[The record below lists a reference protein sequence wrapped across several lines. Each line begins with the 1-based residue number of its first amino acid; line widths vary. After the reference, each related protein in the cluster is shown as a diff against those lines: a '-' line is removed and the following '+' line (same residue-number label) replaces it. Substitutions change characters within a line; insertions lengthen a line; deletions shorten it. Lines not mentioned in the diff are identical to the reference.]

1 MLSAAS
7 GPAGLALLVALPL
20 VAAAQATGGHDLHPT
35 RGEPAPEAWIQVDS
49 AHRALVVTAGPFR
62 LPAAS
67 TPMAGMRHEMM
78 GNTNPVAR
86 FEWPLDT
93 WMRGAQVEL
102 VDGRGQPL
110 PRQLLHHLTIEN
122 FDRRELVY
130 PVAERLMSIGRE
142 TQDISLPRT
151 VGAPMKAGQ
160 RLGVW
165 VMWENDTGREFDSVF
180 LRLTLRWTAPNQV
193 PRPIDVLPFHVDAN
207 LQVVGNNTFAVPPG
221 GVSRVFEFTLPVGGH
236 LLAAGGH
243 LHDHGVSLR
252 LEDGETGKALVTVTA
267 KRDAEG
273 RVLGI
278 SRELLALRGEG
289 PHLRAHHR
297 YRLVVRYDNPT
308 ADTLPDVMGIMG
320 GLFAPDDI
328 RSWPPI
334 DPQDST
340 YAADLRLFSPDQL
353 PDGQAGAPAVL
364 ALEGTTRRHGTS
376 RGRPLWQPVVLG
388 SLSVVLTGFADEQI
402 RLEVQR
408 NGGPE
413 ARETG
418 SQISHWSPPLA
429 LGIGAGLLG
438 VGLGAHH
445 PALARTGR
453 DALVAMGVAGLLTT
467 AAKIA
472 VGRARPDANLGTDYF
487 APFRSLTRDNSFPS
501 GHTSQ
506 AFALAAVIAA
516 HTRRPVLRF
525 TVYGAA
531 AVVGIAR
538 VAADRHFASDVVG
551 GAILGTLVG
560 RGVVHHFASGAS
572 RVGLA
577 PMVAPGRVGLALNR
591 RF

>member
-1 MLSAAS
+1 MR
-7 GPAGLALLVALPL
+7 AGLALLAALPL
-20 VAAAQATGGHDLHPT
+20 VAAAQATGGRDHDLT
-35 RGEPAPEAWIQVDS
+35 SGEPAAQALVQVDS
-49 AHRALVVTAGPFR
+49 GHRALVVTAGPFR

-67 TPMAGMRHEMM
+67 ASMAGMPHDMM
-78 GNTNPVAR
+78 GDTNLPVAR

-93 WMRGAQVEL
+93 WVRGAQVKV

-122 FDRRELVY
+122 FDRRELVH
-130 PVAERLMSIGRE
+130 PVAERLLSMGKE

-151 VGAPMKAGQ
+151 VGIPMKAGQ

-165 VMWENDTGREFDSVF
+165 VMWENDTGRELDSVF
-180 LRLTLRWTAPNQV
+180 LRITLRWTAPNQV
-193 PRPIDVLPFHVDAN
+193 PRPINALPFHVDAN
-207 LQVVGNNTFAVPPG
+207 LHVVGHNTFDVPPG
-221 GVSRVFEFTLPVGGH
+221 GVSKIFEFTVPVGGH
-236 LLAAGGH
+236 LLAASGH

-252 LEDGETGKALVTVTA
+252 LEDGETGKPLVTVTA
-267 KRDAEG
+267 KRDTEG
-273 RVLGI
+273 HVLGV
-278 SRELLALRGEG
+278 SRELLALRGQG
-289 PHLRAHHR
+289 PHLSARHR

-308 ADTLPDVMGIMG
+308 ADTLTDVMGIMG

-328 RSWPPI
+328 RRWPPI
-334 DPQDST
+334 NPQDST
-340 YAADLRLFSPDQL
+340 YAADLRLLSPDQL
-353 PDGQAGAPAVL
+353 PEGQAGAPAVV
-364 ALEGTTRRHGTS
+364 ALDAMSHRSGTS
-376 RGRPLWQPVVLG
+376 GGRPVWRPVLLG
-388 SLSVVLTGFADEQI
+388 SLSVVLTGFADEEI
-402 RLEVQR
+402 RIEVQR
-408 NGGPE
+408 NGGPD

-418 SQISHWSPPLA
+418 AEISHWSPPLA

-467 AAKIA
+467 AVKIA
-472 VGRARPDANLGTDYF
+472 VGRARPEANLGTDYF
-487 APFRSLTRDNSFPS
+487 APFRSPTHDNSFPS

-506 AFALAAVIAA
+506 AFSLAAVIAA
-516 HTRRPVLRF
+516 HTRQPMLRF

>member
-1 MLSAAS
+1 MR
-7 GPAGLALLVALPL
+7 AGLALLAALPL
-20 VAAAQATGGHDLHPT
+20 VAAAQATGGRDHDLT
-35 RGEPAPEAWIQVDS
+35 SGEPAAQALVQVDS
-49 AHRALVVTAGPFR
+49 GHRALVVTAGPFR

-67 TPMAGMRHEMM
+67 ASMAGMPHDMM
-78 GNTNPVAR
+78 GDTNLPVAR

-93 WMRGAQVEL
+93 WVRGAQVKV

-130 PVAERLMSIGRE
+130 PVAERLLSMGKE

-151 VGAPMKAGQ
+151 VGIPMKAGQ

-165 VMWENDTGREFDSVF
+165 VMWENDTGRELDSVF
-180 LRLTLRWTAPNQV
+180 LRITLRWTAPNQV
-193 PRPIDVLPFHVDAN
+193 PRPINALPFHVDAN
-207 LQVVGNNTFAVPPG
+207 LHVVGHNTFDVPPG
-221 GVSRVFEFTLPVGGH
+221 GVSKIFEFTVPVGGH
-236 LLAAGGH
+236 LLAASGH

-252 LEDGETGKALVTVTA
+252 LEDGETGKPLVTVTA
-267 KRDAEG
+267 KRDTEG
-273 RVLGI
+273 HVLGV
-278 SRELLALRGEG
+278 SRELLALRGQG
-289 PHLRAHHR
+289 PHLSARHR

-308 ADTLPDVMGIMG
+308 ADTLTDVMGIMG

-328 RSWPPI
+328 RRWPPI
-334 DPQDST
+334 NPQDST
-340 YAADLRLFSPDQL
+340 YAADLRLLSPDQL
-353 PDGQAGAPAVL
+353 PEGQAGAPAVV
-364 ALEGTTRRHGTS
+364 ALDAMSHRSGTS
-376 RGRPLWQPVVLG
+376 GGRPVWRPVLLG
-388 SLSVVLTGFADEQI
+388 SLSVVLTGFADEEI
-402 RLEVQR
+402 RIEVQR
-408 NGGPE
+408 NGGPD

-418 SQISHWSPPLA
+418 AEISHWSPPLA

-467 AAKIA
+467 AVKIA
-472 VGRARPDANLGTDYF
+472 VGRARPEANLGTDYF
-487 APFRSLTRDNSFPS
+487 APFRSPTHDNSFPS

-506 AFALAAVIAA
+506 AFSLAAVIAA
-516 HTRRPVLRF
+516 HTRQPMLRF

-577 PMVAPGRVGLALNR
+577 PMVAPRRVGLALNR

>member
-1 MLSAAS
+1 MR
-7 GPAGLALLVALPL
+7 AGLALLAALPL
-20 VAAAQATGGHDLHPT
+20 VAAAQATGGRDHDLT
-35 RGEPAPEAWIQVDS
+35 SGEPAAQALVQVDS
-49 AHRALVVTAGPFR
+49 GHRALVVTAGPFR

-67 TPMAGMRHEMM
+67 ASMAGMPHDMM
-78 GNTNPVAR
+78 RDTNLPVAR

-93 WMRGAQVEL
+93 WVRGAQVKV

-130 PVAERLMSIGRE
+130 PVAERLLSMGKE

-151 VGAPMKAGQ
+151 VGIPMKAGQ

-165 VMWENDTGREFDSVF
+165 VMWENDTGRELDSVF
-180 LRLTLRWTAPNQV
+180 LRITLRWTAPNQV
-193 PRPIDVLPFHVDAN
+193 PRPINALPFHVDAN
-207 LQVVGNNTFAVPPG
+207 LHVVGHNTFDVPPG
-221 GVSRVFEFTLPVGGH
+221 GVSKIFEFTVPVGGH
-236 LLAAGGH
+236 LLVASGH

-252 LEDGETGKALVTVTA
+252 LEDGETGKPLVTVTA
-267 KRDAEG
+267 KRDTEG
-273 RVLGI
+273 HVLGV
-278 SRELLALRGEG
+278 SRELLALRGQG
-289 PHLRAHHR
+289 PHLSARHR

-308 ADTLPDVMGIMG
+308 ADTLTDVMGIMG

-328 RSWPPI
+328 RRWPPI
-334 DPQDST
+334 NPQDST
-340 YAADLRLFSPDQL
+340 YAADLRLLSPDQL
-353 PDGQAGAPAVL
+353 PEGQAGAPAVV
-364 ALEGTTRRHGTS
+364 ALDAMSHRSGTS
-376 RGRPLWQPVVLG
+376 GGRPVWRPVLLG
-388 SLSVVLTGFADEQI
+388 SLSVVLTGFADEEI
-402 RLEVQR
+402 RIEVQR
-408 NGGPE
+408 NGGPD

-418 SQISHWSPPLA
+418 AEISHWSPPLA

-467 AAKIA
+467 AVKIA
-472 VGRARPDANLGTDYF
+472 VGRARPEANLGTDYF
-487 APFRSLTRDNSFPS
+487 APFRSPTHDNSFPS

-506 AFALAAVIAA
+506 AFSLAAVIAA
-516 HTRRPVLRF
+516 HTRQPMLRF

-577 PMVAPGRVGLALNR
+577 PMVAPGRVGLVLNR

>member
-1 MLSAAS
+1 LLC
-7 GPAGLALLVALPL
+7 AGLALLAALPL
-20 VAAAQATGGHDLHPT
+20 VAAAQATGGHDHDLT
-35 RGEPAPEAWIQVDS
+35 SGEPAAQAWVQVDS

-67 TPMAGMRHEMM
+67 APMAGMPHDMM
-78 GNTNPVAR
+78 GDANLPVAR

-93 WMRGAQVEL
+93 WVRGAQVEV
-102 VDGRGQPL
+102 VDGRGQSL

-130 PVAERLMSIGRE
+130 PVAERLMSMGKE

-151 VGAPMKAGQ
+151 VGIPMKTGQ

-165 VMWENDTGREFDSVF
+165 VMWENDTGRELDSVF
-180 LRLTLRWTAPNQV
+180 LRITLRWTAPNQV
-193 PRPIDVLPFHVDAN
+193 PRPINALPFHVDAN
-207 LQVVGNNTFAVPPG
+207 LHVIGHNTFAVPPG
-221 GVSRVFEFTLPVGGH
+221 GVSKIFEFTLPVGGH
-236 LLAAGGH
+236 LLAASGH

-252 LEDGETGKALVTVTA
+252 LEDGETGKPLVTVTA

-273 RVLGI
+273 HVLGV
-278 SRELLALRGEG
+278 SRELLALRGQG
-289 PHLRAHHR
+289 AHLRARHR

-308 ADTLPDVMGIMG
+308 ADTLTDVMGIMG

-328 RSWPPI
+328 RRWPLI

-340 YAADLRLFSPDQL
+340 YAADLTLLSPDQL
-353 PDGQAGAPAVL
+353 PEGQAGTPAVL
-364 ALEGTTRRHGTS
+364 ALKGTTRRFGSS
-376 RGRPLWQPVVLG
+376 RGRPVWQPALLG
-388 SLSVVLTGFADEQI
+388 SLSVVLTGFADEEV

-408 NGGPE
+408 NGGPA

-418 SQISHWSPPLA
+418 AEISHWSPPLA

-472 VGRARPDANLGTDYF
+472 VGRARPEANLGTDYF
-487 APFRSLTRDNSFPS
+487 APFRSPTHNNSFPS

-516 HTRRPVLRF
+516 HTRQPVLRF
-525 TVYGAA
+525 TVWGAA

-577 PMVAPGRVGLALNR
+577 PIVAPGRVGLALNR

>member
-1 MLSAAS
+1 MR
-7 GPAGLALLVALPL
+7 AGLALLAALPL
-20 VAAAQATGGHDLHPT
+20 VAAAQATGRRDHDLT
-35 RGEPAPEAWIQVDS
+35 SGEPAAQALVQVDS
-49 AHRALVVTAGPFR
+49 GHRALVVTAGPFR

-67 TPMAGMRHEMM
+67 ASMAGMPHDMM
-78 GNTNPVAR
+78 GDTNLPVAR

-93 WMRGAQVEL
+93 WVRGAQVKV

-122 FDRRELVY
+122 LDRRELVY
-130 PVAERLMSIGRE
+130 PVAERLLSMGKE

-151 VGAPMKAGQ
+151 VGIPMKAGQ

-165 VMWENDTGREFDSVF
+165 VMWENDTGRELDSVF
-180 LRLTLRWTAPNQV
+180 LRITLRWTAPNQV
-193 PRPIDVLPFHVDAN
+193 PRPINALPFHVDAN
-207 LQVVGNNTFAVPPG
+207 LHVVGHNTFDVPPG
-221 GVSRVFEFTLPVGGH
+221 GVSKIFEFTVPVGGH
-236 LLAAGGH
+236 LLAASGH

-252 LEDGETGKALVTVTA
+252 LEDGETGKPLVTVTA
-267 KRDAEG
+267 KRDTEG
-273 RVLGI
+273 HVLGV
-278 SRELLALRGEG
+278 SRELLALRGQG
-289 PHLRAHHR
+289 PHLSARHR

-308 ADTLPDVMGIMG
+308 ADTLTDVMGIMG

-328 RSWPPI
+328 RRWPPI
-334 DPQDST
+334 NPQDST
-340 YAADLRLFSPDQL
+340 YAADLRLLSPDQL
-353 PDGQAGAPAVL
+353 PEGQAGAPAVV
-364 ALEGTTRRHGTS
+364 ALDAMSHRSGTS
-376 RGRPLWQPVVLG
+376 GGRPVWRPVLLG
-388 SLSVVLTGFADEQI
+388 SLSVVLTGFADEEI
-402 RLEVQR
+402 RIEVQR
-408 NGGPE
+408 NGGPD

-418 SQISHWSPPLA
+418 AEISHWSPPLA

-467 AAKIA
+467 AVKIA
-472 VGRARPDANLGTDYF
+472 VGRARPEANLGTDYF
-487 APFRSLTRDNSFPS
+487 APFRSPTHDNSFPS

-506 AFALAAVIAA
+506 AFSLAAVIAA
-516 HTRRPVLRF
+516 HTRQPMLRF

>member
-1 MLSAAS
+1 MR
-7 GPAGLALLVALPL
+7 AGLALLAALPL
-20 VAAAQATGGHDLHPT
+20 VAAAQATGGRDHDLT
-35 RGEPAPEAWIQVDS
+35 SGEPAAQALVQVDS
-49 AHRALVVTAGPFR
+49 GHRALVVTAGPFR

-67 TPMAGMRHEMM
+67 ASMAGMPHDMM
-78 GNTNPVAR
+78 GDTNLPVAR

-93 WMRGAQVEL
+93 WVRGAQVKV

-130 PVAERLMSIGRE
+130 PVAERLLSMGKE

-151 VGAPMKAGQ
+151 VGIPMKAGQ

-165 VMWENDTGREFDSVF
+165 VMWENDTGRELDSVF
-180 LRLTLRWTAPNQV
+180 LRITLRWTAPNQV
-193 PRPIDVLPFHVDAN
+193 PRPINALPFHVDAN
-207 LQVVGNNTFAVPPG
+207 LHVVGHNTFDVPPG
-221 GVSRVFEFTLPVGGH
+221 GVSKIFEFTVPVGGH
-236 LLAAGGH
+236 LLVASGH

-252 LEDGETGKALVTVTA
+252 LEDGETGKPLVTVTA
-267 KRDAEG
+267 KRDTEG
-273 RVLGI
+273 HVLGV
-278 SRELLALRGEG
+278 SRELLALRGQG
-289 PHLRAHHR
+289 PHLSARHR

-308 ADTLPDVMGIMG
+308 ADTLTDVMGIMG

-328 RSWPPI
+328 RRWPPI
-334 DPQDST
+334 NPQDST
-340 YAADLRLFSPDQL
+340 YAADLRLLSPDQL
-353 PDGQAGAPAVL
+353 PEGQAGAPAVV
-364 ALEGTTRRHGTS
+364 ALDAMSHRSGTS
-376 RGRPLWQPVVLG
+376 GGRPVWRPVLLG
-388 SLSVVLTGFADEQI
+388 SLSVVLTGFADEEI
-402 RLEVQR
+402 RIEVQR
-408 NGGPE
+408 NGGPD

-418 SQISHWSPPLA
+418 AEISHWSPPLA

-467 AAKIA
+467 AVKIA
-472 VGRARPDANLGTDYF
+472 VGRARPEANLGTDYF
-487 APFRSLTRDNSFPS
+487 APFRSPTHDNSFPS

-506 AFALAAVIAA
+506 AFSLAAVIAA
-516 HTRRPVLRF
+516 HTRQPMLRF

>member
-1 MLSAAS
+1 MR
-7 GPAGLALLVALPL
+7 AGLALLAALPL
-20 VAAAQATGGHDLHPT
+20 VAAAQATGGRDHDLT
-35 RGEPAPEAWIQVDS
+35 SGEPAAQALVQVDS
-49 AHRALVVTAGPFR
+49 GHRALVVTAGPFR

-67 TPMAGMRHEMM
+67 ASMAGMPHDMM
-78 GNTNPVAR
+78 GDTNLPVAR

-93 WMRGAQVEL
+93 WVRGAQVKV

-130 PVAERLMSIGRE
+130 PVAERLLSMGKE

-151 VGAPMKAGQ
+151 VGIPMKAGQ

-165 VMWENDTGREFDSVF
+165 VMWENDTGRELDSVF
-180 LRLTLRWTAPNQV
+180 LRITLRWTAPNQV
-193 PRPIDVLPFHVDAN
+193 PRPINALPFHVDAN
-207 LQVVGNNTFAVPPG
+207 LHVVGHNTFDVPPG
-221 GVSRVFEFTLPVGGH
+221 GVSKIFEFTVPVGGH
-236 LLAAGGH
+236 LLAASGH

-252 LEDGETGKALVTVTA
+252 LEDGETGKPLVTVTA
-267 KRDAEG
+267 KRDTEG
-273 RVLGI
+273 HVLGV
-278 SRELLALRGEG
+278 SRELLALRGQG
-289 PHLRAHHR
+289 PHLSARHR

-308 ADTLPDVMGIMG
+308 ADTLTDVMGIMG

-328 RSWPPI
+328 RRWPPI
-334 DPQDST
+334 NPQDST
-340 YAADLRLFSPDQL
+340 YAADLRLLSPDQL
-353 PDGQAGAPAVL
+353 PEGQAGAPAVV
-364 ALEGTTRRHGTS
+364 ALDAMSHRSGTS
-376 RGRPLWQPVVLG
+376 GGRPVWRPVLLG
-388 SLSVVLTGFADEQI
+388 SLSVVLTGFADEEI
-402 RLEVQR
+402 RIEVQR
-408 NGGPE
+408 NGGPD

-418 SQISHWSPPLA
+418 AEISHWSPPLA

-467 AAKIA
+467 AVKIA
-472 VGRARPDANLGTDYF
+472 VGRARPEANLGTDYF
-487 APFRSLTRDNSFPS
+487 APFRSPTHDNSFPS

-506 AFALAAVIAA
+506 AFSLAAVIAA
-516 HTRRPVLRF
+516 HTRQPMLRF

>member
-1 MLSAAS
+1 
-7 GPAGLALLVALPL
+7 
-20 VAAAQATGGHDLHPT
+20 
-35 RGEPAPEAWIQVDS
+35 
-49 AHRALVVTAGPFR
+49 
-62 LPAAS
+62 
-67 TPMAGMRHEMM
+67 MAGMPHDMM
-78 GNTNPVAR
+78 GDTNLPVAR

-93 WMRGAQVEL
+93 WVRGAQVGL
-102 VDGRGQPL
+102 VNGRGQPL
-110 PRQLLHHLTIEN
+110 PRDLLHHLTIEN

-130 PVAERLMSIGRE
+130 PVAERLVSMGRE

-151 VGAPMKAGQ
+151 VGIPMKAGQ

-165 VMWENDTGREFDSVF
+165 VMWDNETGRELDSVF
-180 LRLTLRWTAPNQV
+180 LRITLRWTAPNQV
-193 PRPIDVLPFHVDAN
+193 PRPIDALPFHVDAN
-207 LQVVGNNTFAVPPG
+207 LQVLGHNTFDVPPG
-221 GVSRVFEFTLPVGGH
+221 GVSKSFEFTLPVGGH
-236 LLAAGGH
+236 LLAASGH

-252 LEDGETGKALVTVTA
+252 LEDGETGRPLVTVTA
-267 KRDAEG
+267 KRDTEG
-273 RVLGI
+273 HVLGV

-289 PHLRAHHR
+289 PHLRARHR

-308 ADTLPDVMGIMG
+308 ADTLTDVMGIMG

-328 RSWPPI
+328 RRWPPI

-340 YAADLRLFSPDQL
+340 YAADLHLLSPDQL
-353 PDGQAGAPAVL
+353 PEGQAGAPAAL
-364 ALEGTTRRHGTS
+364 ALDARTHRSGASG
-376 RGRPLWQPVVLG
+376 GRPVWQPVLLG
-388 SLSVVLTGFADEQI
+388 SLSVVLTGFADEEV

-408 NGGPE
+408 TGGPDV
-413 ARETG
+413 RETG
-418 SQISHWSPPLA
+418 VAISQWSPPLA

-472 VGRARPDANLGTDYF
+472 VGRARPDANLGTAYF
-487 APFRSLTRDNSFPS
+487 APFRSPTHDNSFPS

-516 HTRRPVLRF
+516 HTRQPVLRF

-560 RGVVHHFASGAS
+560 RGVVHHFAAGAS

-577 PMVAPGRVGLALNR
+577 PMVAPGRVGLAINR

>member
-1 MLSAAS
+1 MSS
-7 GPAGLALLVALPL
+7 GLALLAALPL
-20 VAAAQATGGHDLHPT
+20 VAAAQATGGHDHDLT
-35 RGEPAPEAWIQVDS
+35 SGEPTAQAWVRVDS

-67 TPMAGMRHEMM
+67 APMAGMAHCMM
-78 GNTNPVAR
+78 GDTNLPVAR
-86 FEWPLDT
+86 FEWPFDT
-93 WMRGAQVEL
+93 WVRGARVEL
-102 VDGRGQPL
+102 VDRRGHPL
-110 PRQLLHHLTIEN
+110 PRGLLHHLTLEN

-130 PVAERLMSIGRE
+130 PVAERLMSLGRE

-151 VGAPMKAGQ
+151 VGIPMKTGQ

-165 VMWENDTGREFDSVF
+165 VMWENDTGRELDSVF
-180 LRLTLRWTAPNQV
+180 LRITLRWTAPNQV

-207 LQVVGNNTFAVPPG
+207 LQVLGPNTFDVPPG
-221 GVSRVFEFTLPVGGH
+221 GVSKVFEFTLPVGGH

-278 SRELLALRGEG
+278 SRELLAFRGEG

-308 ADTLPDVMGIMG
+308 ADTLSDVMGIMG
-320 GLFAPDDI
+320 GLFAPDDS

-340 YAADLRLFSPDQL
+340 YAADLRLLSPDQL
-353 PDGQAGAPAVL
+353 PEGQAGTPAAL
-364 ALEGTTRRHGTS
+364 ALEGTTRRFGSS
-376 RGRPLWQPVVLG
+376 RGRPVWQPVLLG
-388 SLSVVLTGFADEQI
+388 SLSVVLTGFADEEV

-408 NGGPE
+408 NGGPD

-418 SQISHWSPPLA
+418 AEISHWSPPLA

-438 VGLGAHH
+438 V
-445 PALARTGR
+445 
-453 DALVAMGVAGLLTT
+453 AGLLTT

-472 VGRARPDANLGTDYF
+472 VGRARPEANLGTDYF
-487 APFRSLTRDNSFPS
+487 APFRSPTHDNSFPS

-516 HTRRPVLRF
+516 HTRQPVLRF
-525 TVYGAA
+525 TVWGAA

-577 PMVAPGRVGLALNR
+577 LMVAPGRVGLALNR